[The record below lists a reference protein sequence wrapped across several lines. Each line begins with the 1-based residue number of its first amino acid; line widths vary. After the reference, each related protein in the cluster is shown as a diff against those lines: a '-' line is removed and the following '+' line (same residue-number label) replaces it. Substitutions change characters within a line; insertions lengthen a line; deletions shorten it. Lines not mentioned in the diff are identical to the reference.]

1 VNQPLER
8 DALRAIQDIIAREKG
23 TPLDREGV
31 RELQAVLAR
40 LSEGGAPPQRCYSDR
55 EATILFADLRGFSA
69 ISAHYPVEVVL
80 GELNRCF
87 GVMADLVKRHY
98 GTVDKFMG
106 DSIMALFHGDPGVP
120 RDHARRAVLCAVEMQ
135 LAMQGLRE
143 GQRAGR
149 LPELYLGIGISTG
162 SVMAGLIG
170 SDAYHAYTV
179 IGEEVNLAARIEA
192 LSLRGQVLMSE
203 ATYAHVKEFAHVGEP
218 MEVYVKGRVERM
230 RVREVLGIPPLG
242 KVVPRQDAR
251 KSPRVAVSIPLE
263 YWLLDGK
270 TVGTHAGQGTVRD
283 ISYGGLLAELDTGL
297 AQYAELKL
305 AFDLPCLGARA
316 RDVYARAV
324 SVREQQGRLLVGME
338 FTSLSAEVEEQ
349 IRLAVQMLLQEERRS
364 P

>member
-31 RELQAVLAR
+31 RDLQAVLAR
-40 LSEGGAPPQRCYSDR
+40 LIDGNAPSEKGYSDR
-55 EATILFADLRGFSA
+55 QATILFADLRGFSA
-69 ISAHYPVEVVL
+69 ISANYPAEVVL

-87 GVMADLVKRHY
+87 GVMADLVKSHY

-106 DSIMALFHGDPGVP
+106 DSVMALFHGDPGVP

-135 LAMQGLRE
+135 LAMQDLRE
-143 GQRAGR
+143 GHRAGR

-162 SVMAGLIG
+162 SVMAGMIG

-192 LSLRGQVLMSE
+192 LSLRGQVLMSD
-203 ATYAHVKEFAHVGEP
+203 ATYAHVKDFAHVGEP

-230 RVREVLGIPPLG
+230 RVREVLGIPLLG

-263 YWLLDGK
+263 YSLLEGK
-270 TVGTHAGQGTVRD
+270 TVDGQARRGTVRD
-283 ISYGGLLAELDTGL
+283 ISYGGLLAELDTSL

-305 AFDLPCLGARA
+305 TFDLPSVGARA
-316 RDVYARAV
+316 HDVYARVV
-324 SVREQQGRLLVGME
+324 SLREQHGRWLVGME
-338 FTSLSAEVEEQ
+338 FTSLPGAVEEQ
-349 IRLAVQMLLQEERRS
+349 IRVTVQMLLQEDRRS

>member
-1 VNQPLER
+1 VNRPLER

-23 TPLDREGV
+23 TPLAREAV

-40 LSEGGAPPQRCYSDR
+40 LTEGGAPRETRYSDR

-69 ISAHYPVEVVL
+69 ISANYPVAVVL

-135 LAMQGLRE
+135 LVMQELRE
-143 GQRAGR
+143 GERPAT

-162 SVMAGLIG
+162 SVMAGVIG

-203 ATYAHVKEFAHVGEP
+203 ATYAHVKDFAHVGEP

-251 KSPRVAVSIPLE
+251 KSPRVPVSIPVE

-270 TVGTHAGQGTVRD
+270 TVGAQASRGTVRD
-283 ISYGGLLAELDTGL
+283 ISYGGLLAELETSIR
-297 AQYAELKL
+297 QYAELKL
-305 AFDLPCLGARA
+305 AFDLPCVAARA
-316 RDVYARAV
+316 HDVYARAV
-324 SVREQQGRLLVGME
+324 SVRENQGRWLVGME
-338 FTSLSAEVEEQ
+338 FTSLPGAVEEQ
-349 IRLAVQMLLQEERRS
+349 IRLAVQMLLQEDQ
-364 P
+364 